1 MMNEDVIYLILSIVQ
16 EIPYGQVASYKQ
28 IAALAGMPKNARLV
42 GKILSIS
49 SMYGTFP
56 CHRVVNNAGRLA
68 PGFDEQRSLLEQEGV
83 IFEKSGLVDMK
94 VCQWKQFV

>member
-1 MMNEDVIYLILSIVQ
+1 MNEDVIYLILSIVQ

-83 IFEKSGLVDMK
+83 IFKKSGLVDMK

>member
-1 MMNEDVIYLILSIVQ
+1 MNEDVIYLILSIIQ

-42 GKILSIS
+42 GKILSVS

-68 PGFDEQRSLLEQEGV
+68 PGFDEQRALLEQEGV
-83 IFEKSGLVDMK
+83 IFKKSGLVDMK
-94 VCQWKQFV
+94 VCQWKQFA

>member
-1 MMNEDVIYLILSIVQ
+1 MNEDVIYLILSIVQ

-28 IAALAGMPKNARLV
+28 IATLAGMPKNARLV
-42 GKILSIS
+42 GKILSVS

-68 PGFDEQRSLLEQEGV
+68 PGFDEQRALLEQEGV
-83 IFEKSGLVDMK
+83 IFKKSGLVDMK
-94 VCQWKQFV
+94 VCQWKQFA

>member
-1 MMNEDVIYLILSIVQ
+1 MNEYVIYLILSIVQ

-42 GKILSIS
+42 GKILSVS

-68 PGFDEQRSLLEQEGV
+68 PGFDEQRTLLEQEGV
-83 IFEKSGLVDMK
+83 IFKKSGLVDMK
-94 VCQWKQFV
+94 VCQWKQFA

>member
-1 MMNEDVIYLILSIVQ
+1 MNEDVIYLILSIVQ

-28 IAALAGMPKNARLV
+28 IAALAGMSKNARLV

-83 IFEKSGLVDMK
+83 IFKKSGLVDMK

>member
-1 MMNEDVIYLILSIVQ
+1 MNEDVIYLILSIVQ

-42 GKILSIS
+42 GKILSVS

-68 PGFDEQRSLLEQEGV
+68 PGFDEQRALLEQEGV
-83 IFEKSGLVDMK
+83 IFKKSGLVDMK
-94 VCQWKQFV
+94 VCQWKQFA

>member
-1 MMNEDVIYLILSIVQ
+1 MNEDVIYLILSIVQ

-42 GKILSIS
+42 GKILSVS

-68 PGFDEQRSLLEQEGV
+68 PGFDEQRTLLEQEGV
-83 IFEKSGLVDMK
+83 IFKKSGLVDMK
-94 VCQWKQFV
+94 VCQWKQFA